1 MDTLL
6 RQFNGDLHLLSQYL
20 KIMNNRM
27 VLLNP
32 NFSQKDPADV
42 EQQTDGEKEQAAAD
56 VEPVAEEHAEGGE
69 LDEGEA
75 LAIGGKEDV

>member
-1 MDTLL
+1 MERAEAFVIEIDNSNVDTLL

-32 NFSQKDPADV
+32 NFSQKDQV
-42 EQQTDGEKEQAAAD
+42 EGEQQTEGDKADGMEDKEGDQ
-56 VEPVAEEHAEGGE
+56 V
-69 LDEGEA
+69 
-75 LAIGGKEDV
+75 

>member
-1 MDTLL
+1 M
-6 RQFNGDLHLLSQYL
+6 HLLSQYL

-32 NFSQKDPADV
+32 NFSQKDQAEV
-42 EQQTDGEKEQAAAD
+42 EQQTDVDKDQNAD
-56 VEPVAEEHAEGGE
+56 VEPVVEEHAEGGE

-75 LAIGGKEDV
+75 LAVGGKEEFTA

>member
-1 MDTLL
+1 
-6 RQFNGDLHLLSQYL
+6 LHLLSQYL

-32 NFSQKDPADV
+32 NFSQKDQTEV
-42 EQQTDGEKEQAAAD
+42 EQQTEGEKDQNAD
-56 VEPVAEEHAEGGE
+56 VEAVAEEHAEGGE

-75 LAIGGKEDV
+75 LAIGGKEEFAA